1 MAFLLANAQAP
12 DSSDS
17 SLLLILLSAGLIL
30 GTAVLAFVPVV
41 IARMRFHRNHET
53 LMAVAILWGLLAAGT
68 LVHASIVQMQWSKEQ
83 LLRLQSGYLD
93 PQDIGGAPAKPW
105 GTWTALATAYG
116 AIIIWAFASRTSP
129 DPTPPGGP
137 AQNS

>member
-1 MAFLLANAQAP
+1 MCFLLANAEAP

-41 IARMRFHRNHET
+41 IVRLRSHRNPET
-53 LMAVAILWGLLAAGT
+53 LLAVAILWGLLTAGT
-68 LVHASIVQMQWSKEQ
+68 LVHATIVQVQWSKEQ
-83 LLRLQSGYLD
+83 VLRLQSGYLD
-93 PQDIGGAPAKPW
+93 PQDMGGAPAKPW
-105 GTWTALATAYG
+105 GTWTVLATVYG

-129 DPTPPGGP
+129 GSAQPGEP
-137 AQNS
+137 AQKS